1 MAGSLNKVMLIGN
14 LGADPEVRKTQ
25 SGDSVAT
32 LSIATSENWKDQ
44 SGQRQT
50 RTEWHRVVF
59 FGRVADVA
67 QQYLRKGSKVYIE
80 GKLTTRKWTNQQGQD
95 QYTTEVVVSG
105 FNGTM
110 TMLDSASQNGGQGGN
125 QGGYNQGGY
134 NQGGNQGFGSSQQ
147 NQGFGG
153 GAQGGADAFSSASAT
168 SSPQAG
174 GMADLDDDI
183 PF

>member
-1 MAGSLNKVMLIGN
+1 MKMAGSLNKVMLIGN
-14 LGADPEVRKTQ
+14 LGADADVRKTQ

-32 LSIATSENWKDQ
+32 LSIATSESWKDQ
-44 SGQRQT
+44 SGQRQD
-50 RTEWHRVVF
+50 RTEWHRVVL
-59 FGRVADVA
+59 FGRIADIA
-67 QQYLRKGSKVYIE
+67 GQYLRKGSKVLIE
-80 GKLTTRKWTNQQGQD
+80 GQLRTRKWTNQQGQD

-105 FNGTM
+105 FGGNM
-110 TMLDSASQNGGQGGN
+110 TMLDSAPQGGG
-125 QGGYNQGGY
+125 QGGYNQG
-134 NQGGNQGFGSSQQ
+134 NAS

-153 GAQGGADAFSSASAT
+153 GQHQQPNQGFGGSQSSGNDAFGSASAT